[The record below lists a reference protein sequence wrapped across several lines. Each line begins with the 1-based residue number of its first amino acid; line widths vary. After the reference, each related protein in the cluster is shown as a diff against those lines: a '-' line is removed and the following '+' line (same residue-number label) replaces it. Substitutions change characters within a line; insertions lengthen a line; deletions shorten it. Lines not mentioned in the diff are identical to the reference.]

1 MVQRIKAGQ
10 AKAAAGNPGVVGL
23 LKDLGSGDFI
33 PGYKKYKRAQYE
45 ALKPALD
52 VLTKHLPEPVK
63 VSWEIVDR
71 MADIIFKK

>member
-1 MVQRIKAGQ
+1 MVGRVKAGK
-10 AKAAAGNPGVVGL
+10 KAAAGNPGIVGL
-23 LKDLGSGDFI
+23 LRDLGSGDFI
-33 PGYKKYKRAQYE
+33 PGYKKYKRSQYE